1 MSEKGKIVFSDT
13 FEEGL
18 DNWVIEK
25 WEEDKISAEHKDGM
39 MHVTTH
45 DTTNGVMIWCKK
57 ELPASFLFEFDMT
70 PHSPSGFFL
79 VFFCAKGRNGEDI
92 TSKEMLAQKSAKTLF
107 KKYTKGTID
116 CYHTSY
122 RRNEVADCNLR
133 KNSGLILLKKKQVDE
148 VLPRDQTHHVQLLK
162 KGGQIKL
169 TVNGRLF
176 MDYTDDGKTNGP
188 IWEGGRIG
196 LRQVYDSDG
205 SYDNV
210 KITDLE

>member
-1 MSEKGKIVFSDT
+1 MRHLVAAATGLTFVWASSVTTGEEESSMSEKGKIVFSDT

-122 RRNEVADCNLR
+122 RRNEVADCNR
-133 KNSGLILLKKKQVDE
+133 HH
-148 VLPRDQTHHVQLLK
+148 QT
-162 KGGQIKL
+162 
-169 TVNGRLF
+169 N
-176 MDYTDDGKTNGP
+176 
-188 IWEGGRIG
+188 E
-196 LRQVYDSDG
+196 
-205 SYDNV
+205 
-210 KITDLE
+210 